1 MLVQKKRMIPGLSRG
16 APYIFGL
23 LFIGAVVLRI
33 ALFHVQTSDYTFFLS
48 NWYDFIKSHNGF
60 AAFKYSFSNYN
71 VPYLYLL
78 AILTYTPIP
87 KLIAIKSLSV
97 LFDVLLG
104 LFTYLLIRDA
114 SDKSRYYMSNLK
126 YPCSYAAII
135 GVLVVLFAPTIFI
148 NSAAWGQAD
157 ATYTA
162 FCLGSLYFLLTKRPA
177 WACIFFGLAIS
188 FKLQAIFFLPVLLV
202 LLFKKRLPVQYL
214 ALIPLVF
221 VLLLVP
227 AFVAGRSAGSLL
239 SIYVGQVT
247 TGGVGGG
254 VASGTGGRFNGGQ
267 FPRSGAGSFNGGTGT
282 RPINGTGG
290 TGTGTG
296 TGQFP
301 RRGTGSFNGGGF
313 GGRGSS
319 SSSSLT
325 LNAPSMYQW
334 FAAGTSKAWE
344 WLGIILGG
352 LFVLLIGGLVIGSK
366 REITSGIIL
375 KIALVFAVAIPFLL
389 PEMHERYFY
398 LADVLSILYA
408 FYYPR
413 RFYVPILVQFCS
425 LFSYAPYFL
434 GRQIIPLSY
443 LAGVELVVVVI
454 TTMDLIMDLYPEQ
467 FKRIPAESKGNVEDD
482 VVVEQGVMN

>member
-1 MLVQKKRMIPGLSRG
+1 MLVQKKLFIRG
-16 APYIFGL
+16 FQRVAPYIIGL
-23 LFIGAVVLRI
+23 LFIGAVVLRV

-48 NWYDFIKSHNGF
+48 NWYSFIQSHNGF

-78 AILTYTPIP
+78 ALLTYTPVP
-87 KLIAIKSLSV
+87 KLLAIKSLSV
-97 LFDVLLG
+97 LFDALLG
-104 LFTYLLIRDA
+104 LFTYLII
-114 SDKSRYYMSNLK
+114 SLK
-126 YPCSYAAII
+126 FPRSYAAII
-135 GVLVVLFAPTIFI
+135 GVLVVLYAPTIFI

-177 WACIFFGLAIS
+177 WACVFFGLAIS
-188 FKLQAIFFLPVLLV
+188 FKLQAIFFLPVLLI
-202 LLFKKRLPVQYL
+202 LLFKKRLPAHYL

-221 VLLLVP
+221 LLLLVP
-227 AFVAGRSAGSLL
+227 AFIAGRSASSLL

-254 VASGTGGRFNGGQ
+254 VAGAGTGGRFNGGQ
-267 FPRSGAGSFNGGTGT
+267 FNGGTGT
-282 RPINGTGG
+282 RPSPGG
-290 TGTGTG
+290 TGPGTGQFPGRGIGTG

-301 RRGTGSFNGGGF
+301 RRGTGQFDGSGGF
-313 GGRGSS
+313 RGGSLSS

-334 FAAGTSKAWE
+334 FPTGIAKAWE

-352 LFVLLIGGLVIGSK
+352 LFVLLIGSLVIGSK

-375 KIALVFAVAIPFLL
+375 KIALVFAVGIPFLL

-408 FYYPR
+408 FYYSR
-413 RFYVPILVQFCS
+413 RFYVPILVQCCS

-434 GRQIIPLSY
+434 SRQIIPLPY
-443 LAGVELVVVVI
+443 LAGVELVVVLI
-454 TTMDLIMDLYPEQ
+454 TTIDLIIELYPDQ
-467 FKRIPAESKGNVEDD
+467 FKRIPSPAAIHDDEVMAEAEIEDGQR
-482 VVVEQGVMN
+482 V

>member
-1 MLVQKKRMIPGLSRG
+1 MIPDFQRV

-60 AAFKYSFSNYN
+60 AAFKSSFSNYN

-97 LFDVLLG
+97 LFDALLG
-104 LFTYLLIRDA
+104 LFTYLII
-114 SDKSRYYMSNLK
+114 SLK
-126 YPCSYAAII
+126 YPRSYAAII
-135 GVLVVLFAPTIFI
+135 GVLVVLYTPTIFI

-162 FCLGSLYFLLTKRPA
+162 FCLGSLYFLLKKRPA
-177 WACIFFGLAIS
+177 WACVFFGLAIS
-188 FKLQAIFFLPVLLV
+188 FKLQAIFFLPVL
-202 LLFKKRLPVQYL
+202 
-214 ALIPLVF
+214 
-221 VLLLVP
+221 
-227 AFVAGRSAGSLL
+227 
-239 SIYVGQVT
+239 
-247 TGGVGGG
+247 
-254 VASGTGGRFNGGQ
+254 
-267 FPRSGAGSFNGGTGT
+267 
-282 RPINGTGG
+282 
-290 TGTGTG
+290 
-296 TGQFP
+296 
-301 RRGTGSFNGGGF
+301 
-313 GGRGSS
+313 
-319 SSSSLT
+319 
-325 LNAPSMYQW
+325 
-334 FAAGTSKAWE
+334 
-344 WLGIILGG
+344 
-352 LFVLLIGGLVIGSK
+352 
-366 REITSGIIL
+366 
-375 KIALVFAVAIPFLL
+375 LVFAVAIPFLL

-443 LAGVELVVVVI
+443 LAGIELLVVII
-454 TTMDLIMDLYPEQ
+454 TTVDLVMELYPEQ
-467 FKRIPAESKGNVEDD
+467 FKRIPPRHEDVSLPDRNCVLVVWRVNANTSKSGVRPWYDERASNWRVEPLRRASA
-482 VVVEQGVMN
+482 VLHCGWHV